1 MSVQLITPE
10 VAEDN
15 RQHAWGGYTFNL
27 FPEDDYEGRVFV
39 FAVIRIGDHAHIEV
53 STGWALPA
61 RHGRMASMNMGF
73 AGRLVMAWRDWL
85 TFRDTLA
92 MGEDV
97 RIAEV
102 ERPTIGQA
110 ERYVAAPSN
119 AEAFPDA
126 MAKR

>member
-1 MSVQLITPE
+1 MSEQRITPE
-10 VAEDN
+10 VAEHN
-15 RQHAWGGYTFNL
+15 RERTGGYTFNL

-39 FAVIRIGDHAHIEV
+39 FAAIRIGDHAHVEA
-53 STGWALPA
+53 STGWALAA
-61 RHGRMASMNMGF
+61 RHGQDSSVRHSF

-85 TFRDTLA
+85 VFRDKLA
-92 MGEDV
+92 EGEDV
-97 RIAEV
+97 RIAEI